1 MRGWKTTYLRE
12 LATKVKAG
20 EEDLS
25 IERFPATEK
34 GRPLLLRQDLDR
46 QVRAYLTSLCDIGGV
61 VNTSIAI
68 AVSKAY
74 LSSESSVSLRQGR
87 VFPITGTHTSQ

>member
-25 IERFPATEK
+25 IKRFPATVK
-34 GRPLLLRQDLDR
+34 RVDRCYWDRTWIVRCGRTLRPVSFR
-46 QVRAYLTSLCDIGGV
+46 DIGGV

-68 AVSKAY
+68 AVSN
-74 LSSESSVSLRQGR
+74 SVPVL
-87 VFPITGTHTSQ
+87 

>member
-1 MRGWKTTYLRE
+1 MPLSRNGTKAIRHFVKDMPAMFKGKYSERVEDEVEDHLYLRE

-34 GRPLLLRQDLDR
+34 GRPLLMGSLMGQDLDH
-46 QVRAYLTSLCDIGGV
+46 QVRAYLTSGV
-61 VNTSIAI
+61 TS
-68 AVSKAY
+68 
-74 LSSESSVSLRQGR
+74 
-87 VFPITGTHTSQ
+87 